1 METLGLDAFLR
12 TMLDA
17 EAFHGAVD
25 IGITLPAFG
34 IGTIVA
40 SGVNATFTP
49 GTVVMGMFG
58 ATNYAVMT
66 PGEMGPFPTLP
77 IVPPELGLGLL
88 SLTTGI
94 TAHVGI
100 YNVLG
105 SPRKGQTVVISAAA
119 GAVGTVATQLAK
131 RTGAKVIGVAG
142 GPKKRAFLEDD
153 LGVLAVDYKAGDV
166 KGQLDK
172 LAPDGIDFFF
182 DGAGGDI
189 LDEVLARINYNS
201 RIVICGAASQ
211 YSGNLNVGSV
221 QGPSN
226 YLKLA
231 EKDSTM
237 KGFVVLNYMWR
248 IPFAM
253 TTLYTYGVRARLRFA
268 KVSYMV

>member
-1 METLGLDAFLR
+1 MRLATLVA
-12 TMLDA
+12 
-17 EAFHGAVD
+17 AVD

-105 SPRKGQTVVISAAA
+105 SPKKGQTVVISAAA

-253 TTLYTYGVRARLRFA
+253 IDLIYLWSTSKIALRER
-268 KVSYMV
+268 